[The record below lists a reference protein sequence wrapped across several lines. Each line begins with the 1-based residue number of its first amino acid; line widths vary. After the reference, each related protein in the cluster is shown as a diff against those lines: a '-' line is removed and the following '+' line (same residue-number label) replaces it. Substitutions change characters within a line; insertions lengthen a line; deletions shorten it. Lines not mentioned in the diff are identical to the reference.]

1 MNALLHATSSH
12 PESTIKAVPT
22 GQFLR
27 MRRIC
32 SQEVDFETQAKYLQE
47 RFTERGYS
55 KRTIRKAYNRA
66 KGSSHSDLIYRRQER
81 KSDDKCDLAYGD
93 FLIYDAIFSSIKNI

>member
-1 MNALLHATSSH
+1 MPLFHQTDVFRKETSVNALLHATSSH
-12 PESTIKAVPT
+12 PESTIKAVPI

-32 SQEVDFETQAKYLQE
+32 SQEADFENRAKDLQE

-55 KRTIRKAYNRA
+55 KRIVRKAYNRA
-66 KGSSHSDLIYRRQER
+66 KNSSHSDLIYRRQDR
-81 KSDDKCDLAYGD
+81 KSDDKA
-93 FLIYDAIFSSIKNI
+93 KT